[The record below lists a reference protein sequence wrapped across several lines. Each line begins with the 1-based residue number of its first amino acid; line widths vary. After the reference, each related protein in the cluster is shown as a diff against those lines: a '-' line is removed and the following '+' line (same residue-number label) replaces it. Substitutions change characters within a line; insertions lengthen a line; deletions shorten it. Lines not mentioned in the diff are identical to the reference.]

1 MQIGDREIIVV
12 GDRLLVQPD
21 NPEERTKV
29 GLYLPQTVVEREP
42 VRAGRVL
49 ATGPGY
55 PVPNLANED
64 HEPWQEPR
72 QPRHHYIPLQAEV
85 GDYALF
91 LRKDAVEVRYR
102 NTTFLVVPQSAVL
115 LLIRGED
122 PAAPTD
128 SNGSED
134 AGPLPF

>member
-1 MQIGDREIIVV
+1 MQFGNREIIVV

-21 NPEERTKV
+21 NPDERTKV
-29 GLYLPQTVVEREP
+29 GLYLPQTVLEREP
-42 VRAGRVL
+42 VQAGRVL

-55 PVPNLANED
+55 PVPNLAHED
-64 HEPWQEPR
+64 HEPWQEAR
-72 QPRHHYIPLQAEV
+72 QPRHHFIPLQVEE

-91 LRKDAVEVRYR
+91 LRKEAVEIRYR

-122 PAAPTD
+122 PVEGDP
-128 SNGSED
+128 GQ
-134 AGPLPF
+134 P